1 MFGLQPIHLL
11 FIAIVALVIFGP
23 KRLPQLGH
31 WLGKSVREFRK
42 GAQEMS
48 TQFREENAG
57 SGAQERRSRDDPAP
71 RQAPAPAPQSVS
83 AAERPCG
90 ECNALNPQK
99 SRFCSQCGARL
110 S

>member
-11 FIAIVALVIFGP
+11 FIGIVALVIFGP

-48 TQFREENAG
+48 AQFRDENGG
-57 SGAQERRSRDDPAP
+57 SGVQERRSQDDAAS
-71 RQAPAPAPQSVS
+71 RQAQAPAPPNVS
-83 AAERPCG
+83 AAGRSCG
-90 ECNALNPQK
+90 VCNALNPQE
-99 SRFCSQCGARL
+99 SRFCGQCGARL